1 MTMHTL
7 EFSND
12 EAGTLAQMLEH
23 ANTHKR
29 MLPYCEGETE
39 EQGLWLVKDRGIYL
53 MSPTDCK
60 FEKVVYASGYE
71 PTDEN
76 RDTFDDLWGKTY
88 QVSSDDFVEFV
99 PLSPRMVR
107 IVLDGCSIT
116 IELVETKM
124 SVSATPWEKGEIIF
138 CPKCAA
144 DRRVF
149 HFNWSAVTCTKCKA
163 VVEKSDWLKW

>member
-7 EFSND
+7 NFSND
-12 EAGTLAQMLEH
+12 NAGTLAQMLEH

-53 MSPTDCK
+53 MSPTHCK

-76 RDTFDDLWGKTY
+76 EDTLWDKTHA
-88 QVSSDDFVEFV
+88 VSGDDFVEFV
-99 PLSPRMVR
+99 PLSQDMVSN
-107 IVLDGCSIT
+107 VLDGGSIT
-116 IELVETKM
+116 IELGETKM
-124 SVSATPWEKGEIIF
+124 SVITTPWEKGKIIF
-138 CPKCAA
+138 CPKCEA

-163 VVEKSDWLKW
+163 VVDKSDWLW